1 MSAPPRERAMRVA
14 DRQMRR
20 MRSAGAASGHASR
33 MFPGGSAGS
42 VPPVL
47 LIAPDSFKGT
57 FSAPAVAAAI
67 ARGARAAGAECDLC
81 PAADGGEGTLSV
93 LLDALGGTT
102 AEAAAHDPLGRP
114 LRAQLGWL
122 DDGATAVV
130 ETAAASGLALLAPHE
145 RDPEAASTRGTGEL
159 IAVAAAAGA
168 RRIVVGAGGSA
179 TVDGGAGALAA
190 IADGGG
196 LRGAEL
202 LVLCDVATP
211 FEQAARVYGPQ
222 KGADAAAVERLSA
235 RLHAQAAA
243 LPRDPR
249 GVPMSGAAG
258 GLSGALW
265 AAHGARLEAGAAWV
279 LDRLGFDARLARADA
294 VVTGEGRLDAQ
305 TREGKLVG
313 EIAARCRRA
322 GVPLHVVAGRVALD
336 GAGLAALGIASAH
349 AAPDAAA
356 MVAAGRTV
364 AARVG

>member
-1 MSAPPRERAMRVA
+1 M
-14 DRQMRR
+14 
-20 MRSAGAASGHASR
+20 
-33 MFPGGSAGS
+33 
-42 VPPVL
+42 L

-81 PAADGGEGTLSV
+81 PAADGGEGTLAV

-102 AEAAAHDPLGRP
+102 TEVTAHDPLGRP
-114 LRAQLGWL
+114 LTAPLGWL

-130 ETAAASGLALLAPHE
+130 ETATASGLALLAPHE
-145 RDPEAASTRGTGEL
+145 RDPEAASTYGTGEL
-159 IAVAAAAGA
+159 VAAAATAGA
-168 RRIVVGAGGSA
+168 RRILVTAGGSA

-190 IADGGG
+190 IADAGG
-196 LRGAEL
+196 LRDAEL
-202 LVLCDVATP
+202 IVLCDVTTP

-222 KGADAAAVERLSA
+222 KGADPAAVERLTA
-235 RLHAQAAA
+235 RLQEQAQT

-265 AAHGARLEAGAAWV
+265 AAHGARLVAGAAWV
-279 LDRLGFDARLARADA
+279 LDRLGFDARLARAQA

-305 TREGKLVG
+305 TRAGKLVG

-322 GVPLHVVAGRVALD
+322 GVPLHVVAGELALD
-336 GAGLAALGIASAH
+336 DAGLTALGIASAH

-356 MVAAGRTV
+356 MAAAG
-364 AARVG
+364 AAIAAHVG